1 MTPDR
6 RVAACLDVLTENAA
20 SGNLD
25 DDDDDDDDDVR
36 RSIRQVADGDS
47 RHRRQAASTKYDR

>member
-6 RVAACLDVLTENAA
+6 RVAACVDALTENAA
-20 SGNLD
+20 SGNL
-25 DDDDDDDDDVR
+25 DDDDDDDDVR